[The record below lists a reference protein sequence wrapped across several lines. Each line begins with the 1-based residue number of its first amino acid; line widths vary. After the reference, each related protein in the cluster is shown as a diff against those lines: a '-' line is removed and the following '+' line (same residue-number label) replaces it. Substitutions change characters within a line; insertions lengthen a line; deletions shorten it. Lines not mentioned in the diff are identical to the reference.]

1 MLHLRLLLLALGI
14 QERGHVRHTRAVV
27 LAVDAQVL
35 LGTKSNISRI
45 RTALLARELIDVNKD
60 GIFLEDPVF
69 KLWMQTR
76 LS

>member
-1 MLHLRLLLLALGI
+1 LCTN
-14 QERGHVRHTRAVV
+14 ETYN
-27 LAVDAQVL
+27 

-45 RTALLARELIDVNKD
+45 RTALLARELIDVNKE

-69 KLWMQTR
+69 KLWMMKR